1 MRGGSAARRTLSG
14 TRRVPIP
21 VSMNLRS
28 FASGDLTLFEAS
40 PLPTVLLDGQHLRI
54 LAANTSARERYG
66 YSHDALLTFTLED
79 LLDPAQE
86 ASTAVHRDPASG
98 AIVRLERQQHRRKDG
113 TTFPVYCAFR
123 GFFHEGMRYLLLV
136 ATELSE
142 LRVLDAE
149 DRFVEKME
157 GMRRLGGGIAHE
169 FNNLLTAILATAD
182 LALENQDLADALRE
196 DFQDIRDAGQRAA
209 AKTRQLM
216 AFSGSQVLTSRVTD
230 VNDLLEQLSPLIRHI
245 LPAGIELRTELRATC
260 GIRVDPARLEQA
272 TLNLVLNAVDAMP
285 AGGALTI
292 ATRDIESLVEIRIAD
307 AGSGMDELTLSRMFE
322 PFSST
327 RGPSGGRGLGLAS
340 VWGTVRQMNGS
351 IEIESAVNKGTT
363 VRMFFPAKEGA
374 AETRPS
380 PAPPMASYGGE
391 VILVVDDE
399 ASVRAPISRK
409 LRMAG
414 YFVLEAD
421 NGAHA
426 LDVMAN
432 HPTPVHL
439 VITDVM
445 MPEMDG
451 ARLVDELR
459 SWYPR
464 TRALLISG
472 YSPQYLAAQGASRVD
487 GSEFLAKP
495 FGLDDLLARVRS
507 ILDTEWS

>member
-1 MRGGSAARRTLSG
+1 MSLRGFSAA
-14 TRRVPIP
+14 
-21 VSMNLRS
+21 
-28 FASGDLTLFEAS
+28 DLTLFEAS
-40 PLPTVLLDGQHLRI
+40 PLPTVLFDGQHLRI

-66 YSHDALLTFTLED
+66 YSLDALLSFTLED
-79 LLDPAQE
+79 LLDPAQA
-86 ASTAVHRDPASG
+86 ASAAVHRDPGSG
-98 AIVRLERQQHRRKDG
+98 TIVRLERQQHRRRDG

-123 GFFHEGMRYLLLV
+123 GFSYEGMRYVLLV
-136 ATELSE
+136 VTELSE

-149 DRFVEKME
+149 DRFVEKMDA
-157 GMRRLGGGIAHE
+157 MRRLGGGIAHE

-182 LALENQDLADALRE
+182 LALENPELADALRE

-216 AFSGSQVLTSRVTD
+216 AFSGSQVLTPRVTD
-230 VNDLLEQLSPLIRHI
+230 VNDLLEQLTPLIRHI
-245 LPAGIELRTELRATC
+245 LPAGIELRADLRATA
-260 GIRVDPARLEQA
+260 GVRVDPARLEQA
-272 TLNLVLNAVDAMP
+272 VLNLVLNAVDAMP
-285 AGGALTI
+285 AGGRLTI
-292 ATRDIESLVEIRIAD
+292 ATCDVQSLVEIRIAD

-351 IEIESAVNKGTT
+351 IEIESAMNRGTT
-363 VRMFFPAKEGA
+363 VRMFFPRDAGEIEA
-374 AETRPS
+374 RPS
-380 PAPPMASYGGE
+380 AAAARASSGGE

-399 ASVRAPISRK
+399 PSVRAPMCRR

-421 NGAHA
+421 NGAQA

-439 VITDVM
+439 VISDVM

-451 ARLVDELR
+451 AQLVAELR

-472 YSPQYLAAQGASRVD
+472 YSPQYLAAQGGSRVD

-495 FGLDDLLARVRS
+495 FGLDDLLSRVRA
-507 ILDTEWS
+507 ILDAEWSG